1 MVFQEQALMHTTEI
15 YNMALGIIQ
24 RVSQQSLG
32 QRRGIAAQDSYT
44 DDSEVILC
52 PWSFLI

>member
-1 MVFQEQALMHTTEI
+1 MHTTEI